1 MDDQLLNFTSNFGF
15 HHRVIAETFHFIS
28 MSNNK
33 DDIKK
38 GDLIAGSKE
47 DVACTIHGLSRLQQ
61 KDAMVSDSRQKS
73 VSFGKN
79 LNKVLNNISKRLL
92 YFIHL
97 LIML

>member
-1 MDDQLLNFTSNFGF
+1 MDLDG
-15 HHRVIAETFHFIS
+15 VIAETFHFIS
-28 MSNNK
+28 MSNNNN
-33 DDIKK
+33 DIKK
-38 GDLIAGSKE
+38 GDLIVGSKE
-47 DVACTIHGLSRLQQ
+47 DVACAIHGLSRLQQ